1 MKTTQTTKIDIKPLS
16 IKMHLIHI
24 ITEIFDV
31 LVVVKMFYS
40 NLLNHFRSVIRGR
53 GRTMPNKK
61 NPSNVLA

>member
-1 MKTTQTTKIDIKPLS
+1 MKTTQMTKTDIKPLS
-16 IKMHLIHI
+16 IKMHLIHT
-24 ITEIFDV
+24 ITEIFLI

-53 GRTMPNKK
+53 TMANKK